1 MGLCSVSQVTG
12 MHVMYLNTLMMMASI
27 EIDSNESKLFT
38 IFCSK
43 ITFRNILHNHTPYTE
58 YKYTHTPPSGRSGD
72 HLDATENCKNTSQY
86 YQLSILEY
94 LELIWKHNAI
104 KIKGSNVRPF
114 EIPHPGIYKSFFL
127 LFKILLASVPY

>member
-1 MGLCSVSQVTG
+1 
-12 MHVMYLNTLMMMASI
+12 MMASI

-58 YKYTHTPPSGRSGD
+58 YTPPSGRSGD

-94 LELIWKHNAI
+94 LELI
-104 KIKGSNVRPF
+104 
-114 EIPHPGIYKSFFL
+114 
-127 LFKILLASVPY
+127 

>member
-1 MGLCSVSQVTG
+1 MSQVTG

-94 LELIWKHNAI
+94 LETRINMKT
-104 KIKGSNVRPF
+104 
-114 EIPHPGIYKSFFL
+114 
-127 LFKILLASVPY
+127 

>member
-1 MGLCSVSQVTG
+1 
-12 MHVMYLNTLMMMASI
+12 MMMASI

-72 HLDATENCKNTSQY
+72 HLDATENCKITV
-86 YQLSILEY
+86 LSIVN
-94 LELIWKHNAI
+94 IRISRINMKT
-104 KIKGSNVRPF
+104 
-114 EIPHPGIYKSFFL
+114 
-127 LFKILLASVPY
+127 